1 MISDLNIRNTDDMIN
16 DFNIHNVLIAL
27 CSPLLTYPLAARG
40 SSIHQKLEE
49 IALHPSENREGGRS
63 PSIAAAVWRCTSA
76 SSVCSRGAR
85 LLGENSNRAEA
96 DPYHSWMQTW
106 LCRGYRRDLNCY
118 N

>member
-16 DFNIHNVLIAL
+16 DFNIHNMHVAL
-27 CSPLLTYPLAARG
+27 GSPLLTYPLAARG

-49 IALHPSENREGGRS
+49 IALHPSENREGGCS

-76 SSVCSRGAR
+76 SSMCSRGAR
-85 LLGENSNRAEA
+85 LLGESSNRAEA

-106 LCRGYRRDLNCY
+106 FCRGYRRDLNCC